1 MLHRGG
7 LGRCPSS
14 RQGSACAP
22 SVAAGP
28 PHPTLRA
35 FAPHPPPHTR
45 THLATLLRS
54 LAGRTLPRLGGAPP
68 QVPGSDK
75 CEARGPPLTLAA
87 GLCSLI
93 QRSSFLS
100 LRRFSEGWKN
110 RCPQK
115 SGCREGT
122 EGGAGEKAKGR
133 GAVRRPGSHPLGRRS
148 PSPRTD
154 SGAGVA
160 STGRSGAVLFCDT
173 WSRLQKLH
181 VSVVENKNQ
190 QIPPQR

>member
-35 FAPHPPPHTR
+35 FAPHPPPHTH
-45 THLATLLRS
+45 THLATLHS
-54 LAGRTLPRLGGAPP
+54 LASRTLPRLSGAPP

-93 QRSSFLS
+93 QSSSFLS

-115 SGCREGT
+115 SGCREG
-122 EGGAGEKAKGR
+122 
-133 GAVRRPGSHPLGRRS
+133 RRAALGRR
-148 PSPRTD
+148 PRAGAQSGARGPTRWGAVPHLPERTP
-154 SGAGVA
+154 GAGVA
-160 STGRSGAVLFCDT
+160 STGRSGVVLFCDT